1 MLMIRFQAA
10 YPGKKLV
17 SPAAAPPGKQSR
29 VARKDSSMMFIDISD
44 ILLLKGSH
52 NGLIVSLKLVRK
64 GVAEW
69 TILVSFT

>member
-1 MLMIRFQAA
+1 MIRFQAA

-17 SPAAAPPGKQSR
+17 SPAAAPPGKQ
-29 VARKDSSMMFIDISD
+29 RKYSSMMFIDISD

-69 TILVSFT
+69 TILVSFN